1 MSRMAEGPVLEL
13 ARVRKTYASP
23 GAGTLA
29 VLDEITL
36 EVGAGDFV
44 AVRGPSGCGKS
55 TLLLVA
61 GTLLRPDAGTVKI
74 DGTDVYALSA
84 DRRARLCAERVGFV
98 FQQFHLIPY
107 LSVRDNVL
115 AATVGL
121 PVPDAE
127 AKTDALLERFGMRGR
142 AEHHPAQLST
152 GERQRTGLAR
162 ALLRS
167 PGLILADEPTGNLDD
182 ENGRAVLEALSE
194 FAAGGGAVLMATH
207 DSLAADAAKRT
218 ITLDVPAVEPVP
230 AQVTS

>member
-1 MSRMAEGPVLEL
+1 MLEL
-13 ARVRKTYASP
+13 AGVRKTYASP
-23 GAGTLA
+23 GAGPLE
-29 VLDEITL
+29 VLDDVTL
-36 EVGAGDFV
+36 SVGAGGFV

-61 GTLLRPDAGTVKI
+61 GTLLRPDAGSVTI

-107 LSVRDNVL
+107 LTVRENVL
-115 AATVGL
+115 AATVAL
-121 PVPDAE
+121 PVADAE
-127 AKTDALLERFGMRGR
+127 AKADALLERFGMLGR
-142 AEHHPAQLST
+142 AEHRPAQLST

-218 ITLDVPAVEPVP
+218 VTLEAPAANHVEVEAAP
-230 AQVTS
+230 